1 MALNGPPYIGLV
13 HEREAVITG
22 IREMRDEAVSMGDTW
37 TINVV
42 NVRLEILKGYW
53 DRFQFVQRE
62 LLLKYS
68 TVAIIYEEHSG
79 IERTTADL
87 MVETKAQMTQLQ
99 HNLQAT
105 VGLPPAK
112 RPKMSDIRMSTF
124 GGLYTEWTA
133 WRSEFKTKVM
143 DTTLDSSEKIS
154 LLLSSLKNEAASC
167 AGRAERLDDCEL
179 ERIWAKLEKTYD
191 NKYQQAF
198 AHITQIL
205 NISPMTHAS
214 AAKLRAMIDTTDQHL
229 RMLQRFG
236 IPTDQ
241 WSAIICVILLGKLDL
256 ETRNTWESKDSLP
269 TIPDLH
275 ALFAHLEQRVL
286 AIRNM
291 EQSARQYGSTSQQ
304 IQKDEKTSKYP
315 VKSQE
320 QRYAAPKQNV
330 NHHKHVSP
338 ANEHSSSKPCPM
350 CEDGTRHPLWKC
362 EAFRALDS
370 AKKFALL
377 KKWKLCELCLIAD
390 HAASSC
396 TKGVCPNC
404 QTGKH
409 NSLICPQP
417 KVKSVHHVR
426 GGKRQHGRK
435 PQ

>member
-22 IREMRDEAVSMGDTW
+22 IRKMRDEAFSIGDTW
-37 TINVV
+37 TVNVI

-62 LLLKYS
+62 LLLKHS
-68 TVAIIYEEHSG
+68 TVAIIYEEHSD
-79 IERTTADL
+79 IERATTDL
-87 MVETKAQMTQLQ
+87 MIETKAQMTQLQ
-99 HNLQAT
+99 HKLQAT

-112 RPKMSDIRMSTF
+112 KPKMSDIRMSTF
-124 GGLYTEWTA
+124 GGSYTEWTA

-191 NKYQQAF
+191 NKYQQAYD
-198 AHITQIL
+198 HITQIL
-205 NISPMTHAS
+205 NISPLTHAS

-236 IPTDQ
+236 IQTDH
-241 WSAIICVILLGKLDL
+241 WSAIVCVILLGKLDH
-256 ETRNTWESKDSLP
+256 ESRNIWESKDTLP

-275 ALFAHLEQRVL
+275 ALFVHLEQRIL

-291 EQSARQYGSTSQQ
+291 EQSAREYGSTSKLTP
-304 IQKDEKTSKYP
+304 KDEQASKQYP
-315 VKSQE
+315 VKPQE
-320 QRYAAPKQNV
+320 QRYAAPKQNL
-330 NHHKHVSP
+330 NDRKHVP
-338 ANEHSSSKPCPM
+338 TANEYSTPCPM
-350 CEDGTRHPLWKC
+350 CADGTRHALWKC
-362 EAFRALDS
+362 EAFCVLGS
-370 AKKFALL
+370 AKQFEQL
-377 KKWKLCELCLIAD
+377 KKWKLCEVCLIAD

-396 TKGVCPNC
+396 TKGVYPNC

-417 KVKSVHHVR
+417 KEKSVHHVR
-426 GGKRQHGRK
+426 GGKRQHNRK